1 MFGHYNQLKS
11 LPGFRVV
18 TSLGSISCSL
28 IQTSFSGVCDSRRR
42 LKFRLTVVTIVS
54 LYIVV
59 AI

>member
-11 LPGFRVV
+11 LPGFLVV
-18 TSLGSISCSL
+18 TSLDSISCSL